1 MKTVIFWKTKN
12 QEEKRK
18 VKEVLRITCESVN
31 GESDFNRN
39 VEELREYEQKGIIEI
54 RRKP

>member
-18 VKEVLRITCESVN
+18 AKEELRITCESVN

-39 VEELREYEQKGIIEI
+39 IEELSEYVQKGIIEI

>member
-12 QEEKRK
+12 QEEKK
-18 VKEVLRITCESVN
+18 KAKEALGITCESVN

-39 VEELREYEQKGIIEI
+39 VEELREYEKNGIIEI

>member
-12 QEEKRK
+12 QEEKK
-18 VKEVLRITCESVN
+18 KAKYKLRITCESVN
-31 GESDFNRN
+31 GESDFNGN
-39 VEELREYEQKGIIEI
+39 VEELSEYIQKGTIEI

>member
-12 QEEKRK
+12 QEEKK
-18 VKEVLRITCESVN
+18 QAKAALRITCESVN

-39 VEELREYEQKGIIEI
+39 VEELREYEAKGIIEI
-54 RRKP
+54 RMKP